1 MKSLIDLKR
10 ELREG
15 RLTQNLYIFTGEE
28 NYIRRLYYLKIGE
41 IYGNLKVLESV
52 SALYKE
58 LEKKQLFAAK
68 TAYIVY
74 NDMEYLKQKER
85 VYERLIGLCKDKV
98 VILVYDEIPDKG
110 SFRNIFDDYITI
122 FNKVSDDIAMKYV
135 TKEYPIRD
143 KMLVQK
149 IAFNCFNSYNNIIE
163 EMNKYKWFKK
173 QEQYDAEVNQT
184 NYNNDHAIDAMTYAC
199 LFYDRK
205 VIPTPKQF
213 ANAFLRRDGKQLA
226 EYIKL
231 LKNENILGYLP
242 ELYNTI
248 VLALYLKV
256 YGKWDGGTKA
266 YNSGEYWGRV
276 KEIRDFNINYT
287 KNDLL
292 DIRYLLYQLDLDV
305 RSGRM
310 RADLAWDWLI
320 GVIL

>member
-1 MKSLIDLKR
+1 MKSLIDLKK
-10 ELREG
+10 ELRDG
-15 RLTQNLYIFTGEE
+15 KLTQNLYIFTGEE

-41 IYGNLKVLESV
+41 LYGNLKRLESV
-52 SALYKE
+52 ATLYKE

-74 NDMEYLKQKER
+74 NDIEYLKQREK
-85 VYERLIGLCKDKV
+85 VYERLVRLCKNKV

-110 SFRNIFDDYITI
+110 PFRNVFEDYITI

-135 TKEYPIRD
+135 TREYPIKDRT
-143 KMLVQK
+143 LVQK

-163 EMNKYKWFKK
+163 EMNKYKWFK
-173 QEQYDAEVNQT
+173 EHDE
-184 NYNNDHAIDAMTYAC
+184 YNDDAIDAMTYAC

-205 VIPTPKQF
+205 VIPTPKEF
-213 ANAFLRRDGKQLA
+213 ANAFLRRDGRKLT

-231 LKNENILGYLP
+231 VKDENILGYLP

-248 VLALYLKV
+248 VIALYIKM
-256 YGKWDGGTKA
+256 YGKWDGGTRA
-266 YNSGEYWGRV
+266 YNAGEYWGRI
-276 KEIRDFNINYT
+276 KEIRDFNISYT

-292 DIRYLLYQLDLDV
+292 DIRYLVYQLNLDV
-305 RSGRM
+305 RSGKM

>member
-1 MKSLIDLKR
+1 MKSLIDLKK
-10 ELREG
+10 ELRDG
-15 RLTQNLYIFTGEE
+15 KLTQNLYIFTGEE

-41 IYGNLKVLESV
+41 LYGNLKRLESV
-52 SALYKE
+52 ATLYKE

-74 NDMEYLKQKER
+74 NDMEYLKQREK
-85 VYERLIGLCKDKV
+85 VYERLVRLCKNKV

-110 SFRNIFDDYITI
+110 PFRNVFEDYITI

-135 TKEYPIRD
+135 TREYPIKDRT
-143 KMLVQK
+143 LVQK

-163 EMNKYKWFKK
+163 EMNKYKWFK
-173 QEQYDAEVNQT
+173 EHDE
-184 NYNNDHAIDAMTYAC
+184 YNDDAIDAMTYAC

-205 VIPTPKQF
+205 VIPTPKEF
-213 ANAFLRRDGKQLA
+213 ANAFLRRDGKKLT

-231 LKNENILGYLP
+231 VKDENILGYLP
-242 ELYNTI
+242 ELYNAI
-248 VLALYLKV
+248 VIALYIKM
-256 YGKWDGGTKA
+256 YGKWDGGTRA
-266 YNSGEYWGRV
+266 YNAGEYWGRI
-276 KEIRDFNINYT
+276 KEIRDFNISYT

-292 DIRYLLYQLDLDV
+292 DIRYLVYQLNLDV
-305 RSGRM
+305 RSGKM

>member
-1 MKSLIDLKR
+1 MKSLIDLKK
-10 ELREG
+10 ELRDG
-15 RLTQNLYIFTGEE
+15 KLTQNLYIFTGEE

-41 IYGNLKVLESV
+41 LYGNLKRLESV
-52 SALYKE
+52 ATLYKE

-74 NDMEYLKQKER
+74 NDMEYLKQREK
-85 VYERLIGLCKDKV
+85 VYERLVRLCKNKV
-98 VILVYDEIPDKG
+98 VVLVYDEIPDKG
-110 SFRNIFDDYITI
+110 PFRNVFEDYITI

-135 TKEYPIRD
+135 TREYPIKDRT
-143 KMLVQK
+143 LVQK

-163 EMNKYKWFKK
+163 EMNKYKWFK
-173 QEQYDAEVNQT
+173 EHDE
-184 NYNNDHAIDAMTYAC
+184 YNDDAIDAMTYAC

-205 VIPTPKQF
+205 VIPTPKEF
-213 ANAFLRRDGKQLA
+213 ANAFLRRDGKKLT

-231 LKNENILGYLP
+231 VKGENILGYLP

-248 VLALYLKV
+248 VIALYIKM
-256 YGKWDGGTKA
+256 YGKWDGGTRA
-266 YNSGEYWGRV
+266 YNAGEYWGRI
-276 KEIRDFNINYT
+276 KEIRDFNISYT

-292 DIRYLLYQLDLDV
+292 DIRYLVYQLNLDV
-305 RSGRM
+305 RSGKM

>member
-149 IAFNCFNSYNNIIE
+149 I
-163 EMNKYKWFKK
+163 
-173 QEQYDAEVNQT
+173 
-184 NYNNDHAIDAMTYAC
+184 
-199 LFYDRK
+199 
-205 VIPTPKQF
+205 
-213 ANAFLRRDGKQLA
+213 
-226 EYIKL
+226 
-231 LKNENILGYLP
+231 
-242 ELYNTI
+242 
-248 VLALYLKV
+248 
-256 YGKWDGGTKA
+256 
-266 YNSGEYWGRV
+266 
-276 KEIRDFNINYT
+276 
-287 KNDLL
+287 
-292 DIRYLLYQLDLDV
+292 
-305 RSGRM
+305 
-310 RADLAWDWLI
+310 
-320 GVIL
+320 